1 MVDPCSLKPLRYTQ
15 LIIIFT
21 VYFAIT
27 ASVNGVAPR
36 LANTA
41 AEAKGSINLH
51 YEVLMNTTELTLDQI
66 YQLAF
71 DCLSAAG
78 ANRDNADAVANTVMR
93 AEQDGSISH
102 GLFRIPGYV
111 ATLKSGKVNPNAD
124 PQPEQVTPA
133 LVRCNAQ
140 NGHAPLALARSIEM
154 LAQSAKTCGIA
165 ALNLTHSHHFAALW
179 PETEALAE
187 RGLVGFACVSYMPAV
202 APAGGSEALFGTN
215 PISFAWPRPGKVPLV
230 FDMATASMA
239 VGEVKIAARDGHK
252 VPLGTGL
259 GPDGEPTDDP
269 KEILKGVLLPFG
281 GYKGSAISMMV
292 ELMAGPMIGET
303 LSFETKENDNA
314 DGGPPQ
320 GGEFILAIS
329 PEIMGGSDWA
339 KHSEKLFTKLEA
351 MDGIRLPGQ
360 RRHKLRNSGNIRSVN
375 SDLVEQLRTLSGTA
389 A

>member
-1 MVDPCSLKPLRYTQ
+1 
-15 LIIIFT
+15 
-21 VYFAIT
+21 
-27 ASVNGVAPR
+27 
-36 LANTA
+36 
-41 AEAKGSINLH
+41 
-51 YEVLMNTTELTLDQI
+51 MNTTELTLDQI

-78 ANRDNADAVANTVMR
+78 ANQDNADAVANTVMR

-215 PISFAWPRPGKVPLV
+215 PISFAWPRPGKVP
-230 FDMATASMA
+230 
-239 VGEVKIAARDGHK
+239 
-252 VPLGTGL
+252 
-259 GPDGEPTDDP
+259 
-269 KEILKGVLLPFG
+269 
-281 GYKGSAISMMV
+281 
-292 ELMAGPMIGET
+292 
-303 LSFETKENDNA
+303 
-314 DGGPPQ
+314 
-320 GGEFILAIS
+320 
-329 PEIMGGSDWA
+329 
-339 KHSEKLFTKLEA
+339 
-351 MDGIRLPGQ
+351 
-360 RRHKLRNSGNIRSVN
+360 
-375 SDLVEQLRTLSGTA
+375 
-389 A
+389 